1 MRWRIAVSMI
11 VCAALAATV
20 SWAQDQKQPQADTA
34 QQGAPHST
42 PEIVR
47 IGGNVAAANVIHT
60 VQPIYPAIA
69 KTAHIQGTVL
79 LHALIA
85 KNGSVKHLTFVSG
98 PPLLMRSAMDAVKQ
112 WRYKPTL
119 LNGNP
124 VEVDT
129 TITVIFTLGGAP
141 KLIPVEGEQVSLK
154 DGTKIVGKVTALD
167 GDTFTVQTSFS
178 KMQIPRTQILSIT
191 FSENGQTTPPVTTI
205 VPRAVDQSISGGVY
219 TNGTGHFTLTV
230 PDGWQPSDALAR
242 KVSGAIGAVT
252 APDRHEMVIIQT
264 LPAGGTAKEEV
275 QILESTF
282 QSSFEGFE
290 KLSES
295 SDRIDGVEADM
306 ISFRAIIAIGN
317 VRTQGGTDEPA
328 DTTIKAPI
336 KYLVVVLPEPSET
349 VMLMCVA
356 PDALYAQSEPTFRQI
371 VASFHSTAPK
381 PESASPPK
389 Y

>member
-1 MRWRIAVSMI
+1 MRWRIAVGMI
-11 VCAALAATV
+11 ACVALLAPVAF
-20 SWAQDQKQPQADTA
+20 AQDQKQQTNTA
-34 QQGAPHST
+34 QQGAAPRA

-47 IGGNVAAANVIHT
+47 IGGNVAVANLIHT
-60 VQPIYPAIA
+60 VQPVYPPIA
-69 KTAHIQGTVL
+69 RTAHIQGTVV

-85 KNGSVKHLTFVSG
+85 KDGSVKHLTFVSG
-98 PPLLMRSAMDAVKQ
+98 PPLLMRAAMDAVEQ

-129 TITVIFTLGGAP
+129 TITVIFNLGGTQAAAP
-141 KLIPVEGEQVSLK
+141 AEGEQVSLK
-154 DGTKIVGKVTALD
+154 DGTKIVGNVIAVD
-167 GDTFTVQTSFS
+167 GDTFTVQTLFS
-178 KMQIPRTQILSIT
+178 KMQIPRAQILSIT
-191 FSENGQTTPPVTTI
+191 FPENGQITPPVTTI
-205 VPRAVDQSISGGVY
+205 VPRAIDQSISGGVY

-242 KVSGAIGAVT
+242 KVSGAIGAVM
-252 APDRHEMVIIQT
+252 APDHHDMVIIQT

-282 QSSFEGFE
+282 QTSFEGFE

-295 SDRIDGVEADM
+295 SAQIDGVEADM

-349 VMLMCVA
+349 LMLMCVA
-356 PDALYAQSEPTFRQI
+356 PDALYAQFEPTFRQI

-381 PESASPPK
+381 PEPTSPPK
-389 Y
+389 P